1 MPHPPVPVR
10 SAADVG
16 AALRRL
22 RKEQRLTQAHAA
34 GLSDVGIRFL
44 SELENGKPTVRLETL
59 LRVLAAYGVELCI
72 RGPGLE
78 PPPEPGA
85 ARGPGRSERP

>member
-72 RGPGLE
+72 RGSGLE
-78 PPPEPGA
+78 PPPEPGGPS
-85 ARGPGRSERP
+85 GPGRSERP